1 MATILDGKELSK
13 EIKQKLKMTIETEL
27 IAKGKSAPRL
37 AVVLV
42 GNNMASKVY
51 VSGKI
56 KACKEVGIISDTV
69 TLPEDTTQEQLN
81 EKIKELNADKKING
95 ILLQLPLPGHLNPNV
110 AINLISPEKDV
121 DGLTNV
127 NLGKLISNDPSV
139 IRSCTPLGVV
149 TMLQSYGVEIEGKN
163 IAIINRSILVGK
175 PLYLMLTQL
184 NGTVTMCHTRTKD
197 IKAVTLNSDIV
208 ISAVGI
214 KNFITKDMIKPDAV
228 VIDVGIVREEKSN
241 KICGDVDFEEVSKV
255 ASYITPVP
263 GGTGPMTITM
273 LLKNTVNTTLSQN
286 KR

>member
-1 MATILDGKELSK
+1 MATIIDGKELSK
-13 EIKQKLKMTIETEL
+13 EIKAKLKMTIETEL
-27 IAKGKSAPRL
+27 LAKGKAAPRL
-37 AVVLV
+37 AVILV

-56 KACKEVGIISDTV
+56 KACKEVGIISDSI
-69 TLPEDTTQEQLN
+69 TLDEDVTQEEL
-81 EKIKELNADKKING
+81 EAKIKELNSDKKVNG
-95 ILLQLPLPGHLNPNV
+95 ILLQLPLPSHLNSNK

-127 NLGKLISNDPSV
+127 NLGKLIANDPSV

-149 TMLQSYGVEIEGKN
+149 TMLQSYGVDIEGAN

-175 PLYLMLTQL
+175 PLALMLTGL
-184 NGTVTMCHTRTKD
+184 NGTVTTCHTRTKD

-214 KNFITKDMIKPDAV
+214 KNFITADMIKPGAT
-228 VIDVGIVREEKSN
+228 VIDVGIVRDEKTN
-241 KICGDVDFEEVSKV
+241 KICGDVDFEAVEKV
-255 ASYITPVP
+255 AGFISPVP
-263 GGTGPMTITM
+263 GGSGPMTITM

>member
-56 KACKEVGIISDTV
+56 KACKEVGIISDTI
-69 TLPEDTTQEQLN
+69 TLDENTTQEELN
-81 EKIKELNADKKING
+81 EKIKELNADKKVNG
-95 ILLQLPLPGHLNPNV
+95 ILLQLPLPSHLNPNV

-121 DGLTNV
+121 DGLTNI
-127 NLGKLISNDPSV
+127 NLGKLLSNDPSV

-149 TMLQSYGVEIEGKN
+149 TILQSYGIDIEGKN

-208 ISAVGI
+208 ISAVGV

>member
-56 KACKEVGIISDTV
+56 KACKEVGIISDTI

-121 DGLTNV
+121 DGLTNI

-214 KNFITKDMIKPDAV
+214 KKFITKDMIKPDAV
-228 VIDVGIVREEKSN
+228 VIDVGIVREEKTN

>member
-1 MATILDGKELSK
+1 MATIIDGKELSK
-13 EIKQKLKMTIETEL
+13 EIKQKLKFTIESEL
-27 IAKGKSAPRL
+27 LSKGKSAPRL

-56 KACKEVGIISDTV
+56 KACKEVGIISESI
-69 TLPEDTTQEQLN
+69 TLDENITQEELN
-81 EKIKELNADKKING
+81 SKILELNADKKVNG
-95 ILLQLPLPGHLNPNV
+95 ILLQLPLPSHLNPNE

-149 TMLQSYGVEIEGKN
+149 TMLQSYGIDIEGKN

-184 NGTVTMCHTRTKD
+184 HGTVTMCHTRTKD
-197 IKAVTLNSDIV
+197 IKAVTLNSDIIV
-208 ISAVGI
+208 SAVGV
-214 KNFITKDMIKPDAV
+214 KNFITKDMVKPGAV
-228 VIDVGIVREEKSN
+228 VIDVGIVRDEKTN
-241 KICGDVDFEEVSKV
+241 KICGDVDFENVKEV
-255 ASYITPVP
+255 AGYISPVP
-263 GGTGPMTITM
+263 GGSGPMTITM

-286 KR
+286 KK

>member
-1 MATILDGKELSK
+1 MATIIDGKELSK
-13 EIKQKLKMTIETEL
+13 EIKQKLKTQIETEL
-27 IAKGKSAPRL
+27 LAKGKSAPRL

-56 KACKEVGIISDTV
+56 KACKEVGIISDSI
-69 TLPEDTTQEQLN
+69 TLDENVTQE
-81 EKIKELNADKKING
+81 ELNKKILELNNDKKVNG
-95 ILLQLPLPGHLNPNV
+95 ILLQLPLPSHLNPNE

-121 DGLTNV
+121 DGLTNI

-149 TMLQSYGVEIEGKN
+149 TMLQSYGIDIEGKN
-163 IAIINRSILVGK
+163 IAIINRSLLVGK

-184 NGTVTMCHTRTKD
+184 HGTVTMCHTRTKD
-197 IKAVTLNSDIV
+197 IKAVTLNSDIIV
-208 ISAVGI
+208 SAVGV
-214 KNFITKDMIKPDAV
+214 KNFITKDMVKPGAV
-228 VIDVGIVREEKSN
+228 VIDVGIVRDEKTN
-241 KICGDVDFEEVSKV
+241 KICGDVDFENVKEV
-255 ASYITPVP
+255 AEYISPVP
-263 GGTGPMTITM
+263 GGSGPMTITM

>member
-56 KACKEVGIISDTV
+56 KACKEVGIISDTI

-208 ISAVGI
+208 VSAVGI

>member
-1 MATILDGKELSK
+1 MATIIDGKELSK
-13 EIKQKLKMTIETEL
+13 EIKQKLKTQIETEL
-27 IAKGKSAPRL
+27 LAKGKSAPRL

-56 KACKEVGIISDTV
+56 KACKEVGIISDSI
-69 TLPEDTTQEQLN
+69 TLDENVTQE
-81 EKIKELNADKKING
+81 ELNKKILELNNDKKVNG
-95 ILLQLPLPGHLNPNV
+95 ILLQLPLPSHLNPNE

-149 TMLQSYGVEIEGKN
+149 TMLQSYGIDIEGKN
-163 IAIINRSILVGK
+163 IAIINRSLLVGK

-184 NGTVTMCHTRTKD
+184 HGTVTMCHTRTKD
-197 IKAVTLNSDIV
+197 IKAVTLNSDIIV
-208 ISAVGI
+208 SAVGV
-214 KNFITKDMIKPDAV
+214 KNFITKDMVKPGAV
-228 VIDVGIVREEKSN
+228 VIDVGIVRDEKTN
-241 KICGDVDFEEVSKV
+241 KICGDVDFENVKEV
-255 ASYITPVP
+255 AEYISPVP
-263 GGTGPMTITM
+263 GGSGPMTITM

>member
-1 MATILDGKELSK
+1 MATIIDGKELSK
-13 EIKQKLKMTIETEL
+13 EIKQKLKLQIETEL
-27 IAKGKSAPRL
+27 LAKGKSAPRL

-56 KACKEVGIISDTV
+56 KACKEVGIISDSI
-69 TLPEDTTQEQLN
+69 TLDENATQE
-81 EKIKELNADKKING
+81 ELNAKIMELNNDKKVNG
-95 ILLQLPLPGHLNPNV
+95 ILLQLPLPGHLNPNE

-121 DGLTNV
+121 DGLTNI

-149 TMLQSYGVEIEGKN
+149 TMLQSYGIDIEGKN
-163 IAIINRSILVGK
+163 IAIINRSLLVGK

-184 NGTVTMCHTRTKD
+184 HGTVTMCHTRTKD
-197 IKAVTLNSDIV
+197 IKAVTLNSDIIV
-208 ISAVGI
+208 TAVGV
-214 KNFITKDMIKPDAV
+214 KNFITQDMVKPGAV
-228 VIDVGIVREEKSN
+228 VIDVGIVRDEKTN
-241 KICGDVDFEEVSKV
+241 KICGDVDFDNVKEV
-255 ASYITPVP
+255 AGYISPVP
-263 GGTGPMTITM
+263 GGSGPMTITM

>member
-1 MATILDGKELSK
+1 MATIIDGKELSK
-13 EIKQKLKMTIETEL
+13 EIKQKLKFTIESEL
-27 IAKGKSAPRL
+27 LNKGKSAPRL

-56 KACKEVGIISDTV
+56 KACKEVGIISDSI
-69 TLPEDTTQEQLN
+69 TLDENITQQELN
-81 EKIKELNADKKING
+81 DKILELNADKKVNG
-95 ILLQLPLPGHLNPNV
+95 ILLQLPLPSHLNPNE

-121 DGLTNV
+121 DGLTNI

-149 TMLQSYGVEIEGKN
+149 TMLQSYGIDIEGKN

-184 NGTVTMCHTRTKD
+184 HGTVTMCHTRTKD
-197 IKAVTLNSDIV
+197 IKAVTLNSDIIV
-208 ISAVGI
+208 SAVGV
-214 KNFITKDMIKPDAV
+214 KNFITKDMVKPGAV
-228 VIDVGIVREEKSN
+228 VIDVGIVRDEKTN
-241 KICGDVDFEEVSKV
+241 KICGDVDFENVKEV
-255 ASYITPVP
+255 ADYISPVP
-263 GGTGPMTITM
+263 GGSGPMTITM

-286 KR
+286 KK

>member
-1 MATILDGKELSK
+1 MATIIDGKGLSK
-13 EIKQKLKMTIETEL
+13 EIKEKLRIQIETEL
-27 IAKGKSAPRL
+27 LAKGKSAPRL

-56 KACKEVGIISDTV
+56 KACKEVGIVSDSI
-69 TLPEDTTQEQLN
+69 TLPEDITQEELN
-81 EKIKELNADKKING
+81 AKIKELNADKKING
-95 ILLQLPLPGHLNPNV
+95 ILLQLPLPRHLNPNET
-110 AINLISPEKDV
+110 INLISPEKDV
-121 DGLTNV
+121 DGLTNI

-149 TMLQSYGVEIEGKN
+149 TMLQSYGIDIEGKN
-163 IAIINRSILVGK
+163 IAIINRSLLVGK

-208 ISAVGI
+208 ITAVGV
-214 KNFITKDMIKPDAV
+214 KNFITKDMVKPGSV
-228 VIDVGIVREEKSN
+228 VIDVGIVRDDETN
-241 KICGDVDFEEVSKV
+241 KICGDVDFENVKDV
-255 ASYITPVP
+255 AEYISPVP
-263 GGTGPMTITM
+263 GGSGPMTITM
-273 LLKNTVNTTLSQN
+273 LLKNTVNTAISQN

>member
-56 KACKEVGIISDTV
+56 KACKEVGIISDTI

-81 EKIKELNADKKING
+81 EKIKELNADKKVNG

-121 DGLTNV
+121 DGLTNI

>member
-56 KACKEVGIISDTV
+56 KACKEVGIISDTI

-81 EKIKELNADKKING
+81 EKIKELNADKKVNG

-121 DGLTNV
+121 DGLTNI
-127 NLGKLISNDPSV
+127 NLGKLLSNDPSV

-149 TMLQSYGVEIEGKN
+149 TILQSYGIEIEGKN

-214 KNFITKDMIKPDAV
+214 KNFITKDMVKPDAV

>member
-56 KACKEVGIISDTV
+56 KACKEVGIISDTI
-69 TLPEDTTQEQLN
+69 TLDENTTQEELN

-95 ILLQLPLPGHLNPNV
+95 ILLQLPLPSHLNPNV

-121 DGLTNV
+121 DGLTNI
-127 NLGKLISNDPSV
+127 NLGKLLSNDPSV

-149 TMLQSYGVEIEGKN
+149 TILQSYGIDIEGKN

-208 ISAVGI
+208 ISAVGV

>member
-1 MATILDGKELSK
+1 MATIIDGKELSR
-13 EIKQKLKMTIETEL
+13 EIKEKLRIQIETEL
-27 IAKGKSAPRL
+27 LAKGKSAPRL

-56 KACKEVGIISDTV
+56 KACKEVGIISDSI
-69 TLPEDTTQEQLN
+69 TLNEDITQEELN
-81 EKIKELNADKKING
+81 AKIKELNADKKVNG
-95 ILLQLPLPGHLNPNV
+95 ILLQLPLPRHLNPNE

-149 TMLQSYGVEIEGKN
+149 TMLQSYGINIEGKN
-163 IAIINRSILVGK
+163 IAIINRSLLVGK

-197 IKAVTLNSDIV
+197 IKAVTLNSDII
-208 ISAVGI
+208 ISAVGV
-214 KNFITKDMIKPDAV
+214 KNFITKDMVKPGAV
-228 VIDVGIVREEKSN
+228 VIDVGIVRDEETN
-241 KICGDVDFEEVSKV
+241 KICGDVDFENVKNV
-255 ASYITPVP
+255 AGYISPVP
-263 GGTGPMTITM
+263 GGSGPMTITM

>member
-56 KACKEVGIISDTV
+56 KACKEVGIISDTI
-69 TLPEDTTQEQLN
+69 TLDENTTQEELN

-95 ILLQLPLPGHLNPNV
+95 ILLQLPLPSHLNPNI

-121 DGLTNV
+121 DGLTNI
-127 NLGKLISNDPSV
+127 NLGKLLSNDPSV

-149 TMLQSYGVEIEGKN
+149 TILQSYGIDIEGKN

-208 ISAVGI
+208 ISAVGV

>member
-1 MATILDGKELSK
+1 MATIIDGKELSK
-13 EIKQKLKMTIETEL
+13 EIKLKLKDTIETEL
-27 IAKGKSAPRL
+27 INKGKSAPKL

-56 KACKEVGIISDTV
+56 KACKEVGIISDSI
-69 TLPEDTTQEQLN
+69 TLPEDTTQEVLN
-81 EKIKELNADKKING
+81 ETITTLNADKSVNG
-95 ILLQLPLPGHLNPNV
+95 ILLQLPLPSHLNPNV

-127 NLGKLISNDPSV
+127 NLGKLLSNDPSV

-163 IAIINRSILVGK
+163 IAIINRSTLVGK

-184 NGTVTMCHTRTKD
+184 NGTVTTCHTRTKD
-197 IKAVTLNSDIV
+197 IKAVTLNSDIIV
-208 ISAVGI
+208 SAVGV
-214 KNFITKDMIKPDAV
+214 KNFITADMVKPGAT
-228 VIDVGIVREEKSN
+228 VIDVGIVRDEKTN
-241 KICGDVDFEEVSKV
+241 KICGDVDFENVSKV
-255 ASYITPVP
+255 ADYISPVP
-263 GGTGPMTITM
+263 GGSGPMTITM

>member
-1 MATILDGKELSK
+1 MATIIDGKALSK
-13 EIKQKLKMTIETEL
+13 EIKEKLKMTIQTEL
-27 IAKGKSAPRL
+27 LDKAKKAPKL
-37 AVVLV
+37 AVILV

-56 KACKEVGIISDTV
+56 KACKEVGIISETI
-69 TLPEDTTQEQLN
+69 TLGEDVSQE
-81 EKIKELNADKKING
+81 ELNQTILNLNQDASVNG
-95 ILLQLPLPGHLNPNV
+95 ILVQLPLPSHLNSNQ

-121 DGLTNV
+121 DGLTNI
-127 NLGKLISNDPSV
+127 NLGKLLSNDPSV

-149 TMLQSYGVEIEGKN
+149 TMLQSYGIDIEGKN

-208 ISAVGI
+208 ISAVGV
-214 KNFITKDMIKPDAV
+214 KNFITADMIKPGAT
-228 VIDVGIVREEKSN
+228 VIDVGIVRDENSN
-241 KICGDVDFEEVSKV
+241 KICGDVDFENVSKV
-255 ASYITPVP
+255 AEYISPVP
-263 GGTGPMTITM
+263 GGSGPMTITM

-286 KR
+286 K

>member
-81 EKIKELNADKKING
+81 EKIKELNADKKVNG

-121 DGLTNV
+121 DGLTNI

-214 KNFITKDMIKPDAV
+214 KNFITKDMVKPDAV

>member
-1 MATILDGKELSK
+1 MATIIDGKALSK
-13 EIKQKLKMTIETEL
+13 EIKEKLKMTIQTEL
-27 IAKGKSAPRL
+27 LDKAKKAPKL
-37 AVVLV
+37 AVILV

-56 KACKEVGIISDTV
+56 KACKEVGIISETI
-69 TLPEDTTQEQLN
+69 TLGEDVSQE
-81 EKIKELNADKKING
+81 ELNQTILNLNQDTSVNG
-95 ILLQLPLPGHLNPNV
+95 ILVQLPLPSHLNSNQ

-121 DGLTNV
+121 DGLTNI
-127 NLGKLISNDPSV
+127 NLGKLLSNDPSV

-149 TMLQSYGVEIEGKN
+149 TMLQSYGIDIEGKN

-208 ISAVGI
+208 ISAVGV
-214 KNFITKDMIKPDAV
+214 KNFITADMIKPGAT
-228 VIDVGIVREEKSN
+228 VIDVGIVRDENSN
-241 KICGDVDFEEVSKV
+241 KICGDVDFENVSKV
-255 ASYITPVP
+255 AEYISPVP
-263 GGTGPMTITM
+263 GGSGPMTITM

-286 KR
+286 K